1 MTDKM
6 IDSYKTNQNET
17 IEMTVTD
24 NLYAVACWD
33 KNDDN
38 RWYKEFDSLEKAK
51 IEFERFRHCEIK

>member
-6 IDSYKTNQNET
+6 IDSYTTSQNET

-33 KNDDN
+33 KNEDN
-38 RWYKEFDSLEKAK
+38 RWYKEFDS
-51 IEFERFRHCEIK
+51 FERFRHCEMK